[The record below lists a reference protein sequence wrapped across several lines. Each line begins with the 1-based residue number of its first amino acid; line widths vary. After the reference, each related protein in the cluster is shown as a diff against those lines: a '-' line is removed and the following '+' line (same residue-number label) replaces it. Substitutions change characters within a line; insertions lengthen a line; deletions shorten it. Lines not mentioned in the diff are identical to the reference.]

1 MNLLNNIPVR
11 LSVFSSIYVIVL
23 IFFAPFIDHL
33 FTSLEE
39 DKAIEEN
46 NFHILL
52 EILIHIIVLSVSW
65 YFLHKYLRRALE
77 TLLGVKIK
85 DATKQAIDFISA
97 IALVGLQRN
106 LIDKLEY
113 ITYKHPFRINDL
125 YE

>member
-1 MNLLNNIPVR
+1 MKILNNIPVR
-11 LSVFSSIYVIVL
+11 LSIFTCVYVIVL

-65 YFLHKYLRRALE
+65 YFLHKYLRRTLE

>member
-1 MNLLNNIPVR
+1 MKILNNIPVR
-11 LSVFSSIYVIVL
+11 LSIFTCVYVIVL

-46 NFHILL
+46 NFRILL

>member
-1 MNLLNNIPVR
+1 MKILNNIPVR
-11 LSVFSSIYVIVL
+11 LSIFTCVYVIVL

>member
-1 MNLLNNIPVR
+1 MNLLNNIPMR
-11 LSVFSSIYVIVL
+11 LSIFSIVYVIVL
-23 IFFAPFIDHL
+23 IFVAPFIDHL

-65 YFLHKYLRRALE
+65 YFLHKYLRRTLE

>member
-1 MNLLNNIPVR
+1 MKILNNIPVR
-11 LSVFSSIYVIVL
+11 LSIFTCVYVIVL

-39 DKAIEEN
+39 DKAIDEN
-46 NFHILL
+46 NFRILL

>member
-1 MNLLNNIPVR
+1 MKILNNIPVR
-11 LSVFSSIYVIVL
+11 LSIFTCVYVIVL

-46 NFHILL
+46 NFRILL

-125 YE
+125 YK

>member
-1 MNLLNNIPVR
+1 MKILNNIPVR
-11 LSVFSSIYVIVL
+11 LSIFTCVYVIVL

-125 YE
+125 YK